1 MRWKSN
7 YFEIQDLIIQF
18 ANAFDSIVIGRYNK
32 NRVQKDRIF
41 VRYLYAP
48 KQRVLY
54 DIVNK
59 AKTITLPVVA
69 ISINSMTRD
78 NDRVFN
84 KLPAVGQTGSGN
96 ALYYQDQFSHEKY
109 NMPTPVN
116 ISVNFSI
123 ITRYQMDMD
132 QILSNFIPYTNPYII
147 ISWPVPKD
155 LINLIGP
162 QEIRSEVLWDGNINL
177 QYPLEL
183 RAGDKARV
191 TADTSFTIKGWIFP
205 ASETAIDNI
214 YKVTTNWFPVSG
226 TRGTGTKLTSDNYP
240 SLSAELSGTPDSD
253 VLTVSAFPDEIEVF
267 RSQQV
272 Q

>member
-54 DIVNK
+54 DLINK

-69 ISINSMTRD
+69 ISIGSMSRD

-84 KLPAVGQTGSGN
+84 KLPAVGQSGSGN
-96 ALYYQDQFSHEKY
+96 AFYYQGDFSHDKY
-109 NMPTPVN
+109 NAPTPVN
-116 ISVNFSI
+116 INVNFSI
-123 ITRYQMDMD
+123 LTRYQLDMD
-132 QILSNFIPYTNPYII
+132 QILSNFIPYTNPYVI
-147 ISWPVPKD
+147 ISWPVPKA
-155 LINLIGP
+155 LTSLVEA

-183 RAGDKARV
+183 RASDKARII
-191 TADTSFTIKGWIFP
+191 ADTTFTIKGWIFP
-205 ASETAIDNI
+205 ASETPIDNI
-214 YKVTTNWFPVSG
+214 YKVTTNWYPVSG
-226 TRGTGTKLTSDNYP
+226 SERTGTVLTSDNFP
-240 SLSAELSGTPDSD
+240 SLNSQLSGDPGMDTF
-253 VLTVSAFPDEIEVF
+253 TISAFPDEIEVF
-267 RSQQV
+267 RTTQDQ
-272 Q
+272 

>member
-96 ALYYQDQFSHEKY
+96 ALYY
-109 NMPTPVN
+109 
-116 ISVNFSI
+116 
-123 ITRYQMDMD
+123 
-132 QILSNFIPYTNPYII
+132 
-147 ISWPVPKD
+147 
-155 LINLIGP
+155 
-162 QEIRSEVLWDGNINL
+162 
-177 QYPLEL
+177 
-183 RAGDKARV
+183 
-191 TADTSFTIKGWIFP
+191 
-205 ASETAIDNI
+205 
-214 YKVTTNWFPVSG
+214 
-226 TRGTGTKLTSDNYP
+226 
-240 SLSAELSGTPDSD
+240 
-253 VLTVSAFPDEIEVF
+253 
-267 RSQQV
+267 
-272 Q
+272 